1 VGNKFPDYFIQH
13 QLFFM
18 NIKQSL
24 HSLLADNE
32 TAEVIKQLRSIT
44 EADLTPLKDE
54 VEQISTRFQ
63 QNIENSHHELSDEAT
78 INRENSSI
86 RYALF
91 SVINRLPEDA
101 ILPADLQA
109 KRLKIAAFMIFGV
122 ALFALIG
129 FNYSDFFNKE
139 TPKTVVKPVAIEP
152 TTAVSTPVVAP
163 VAPVEAPA
171 APVVAPVTPVQ
182 TPQIVVDSVPKVDT
196 LRKKKVRRIKKV
208 APVIGD
214 TFKVN

>member
-1 VGNKFPDYFIQH
+1 
-13 QLFFM
+13 M

-44 EADLTPLKDE
+44 ENDLMPLHDE
-54 VEQISTRFQ
+54 VAQISARFQ
-63 QNIENSHHELSDEAT
+63 QNIENSHHELSDEGS

-91 SVINRLPEDA
+91 AVINKLPEDA
-101 ILPADLQA
+101 VLPADLHA
-109 KRLKIAAFMIFGV
+109 KRLRTATLMVLCV

-129 FNYSDFFNKE
+129 FNYADFFNKE
-139 TPKTVVKPVAIEP
+139 TPTTVIKPVVIEP
-152 TTAVSTPVVAP
+152 ITAISTPVVAP
-163 VAPVEAPA
+163 VTPVGAPA
-171 APVVAPVTPVQ
+171 TPVIAPVQ
-182 TPQIVVDSVPKVDT
+182 TPQIVVDTTPKLDT
-196 LRKKKVRRIKKV
+196 LQKKKVRRFKKKTTV
-208 APVIGD
+208 VVGN

>member
-1 VGNKFPDYFIQH
+1 
-13 QLFFM
+13 M

-44 EADLTPLKDE
+44 ESDLTHLNAE
-54 VEQISTRFQ
+54 VEQISMRFQ
-63 QNIENSHHELSDEAT
+63 QNIENSHHELSDEGS

-91 SVINRLPEDA
+91 AVINKLPEDA

-109 KRLKIAAFMIFGV
+109 KRLKIAALMVLGV

-129 FNYSDFFNKE
+129 FNYTNFFNKE
-139 TPKTVVKPVAIEP
+139 TPKTVVKPIVIEP
-152 TTAVSTPVVAP
+152 TTSVSTPVI
-163 VAPVEAPA
+163 APVEVPD
-171 APVVAPVTPVQ
+171 APVVASVQ
-182 TPQIVVDSVPKVDT
+182 TPQIAVDSVPKVDT
-196 LRKKKVRRIKKV
+196 LLKKKPRRFKKKTAV
-208 APVIGD
+208 VIGD

>member
-1 VGNKFPDYFIQH
+1 MYSIF
-13 QLFFM
+13 FFM
-18 NIKQSL
+18 TIKQSL

-44 EADLTPLKDE
+44 EADLTHLNAE
-54 VEQISTRFQ
+54 VEQISARFQ

-91 SVINRLPEDA
+91 AVINKLPEDA

-109 KRLKIAAFMIFGV
+109 KRLKIATFMVLGV

-129 FNYSDFFNKE
+129 FNYTNFFNNE
-139 TPKTVVKPVAIEP
+139 TPKTVVKPVVIEP
-152 TTAVSTPVVAP
+152 ITAVSTPAVALVQTPTVAP
-163 VAPVEAPA
+163 VQT
-171 APVVAPVTPVQ
+171 PVVAPVTPTQ
-182 TPQIVVDSVPKVDT
+182 TPLIAVDTVPKIDT

-208 APVIGD
+208 VPVIGD
-214 TFKVN
+214 TFKMN